1 MYTYVCDCQ
10 IEEIAAEKA
19 TIAKTNVPFL
29 AAEHVPH
36 HVTRY
41 PRIYIYIYVH
51 VILLYNTE
59 HLHLFYV
66 PYPVLV
72 WASLLFFSLLW
83 CV

>member
-19 TIAKTNVPFL
+19 TIAKPNVPFL

-41 PRIYIYIYVH
+41 PRIYIYICTCNV
-51 VILLYNTE
+51 
-59 HLHLFYV
+59 
-66 PYPVLV
+66 VL
-72 WASLLFFSLLW
+72 
-83 CV
+83 